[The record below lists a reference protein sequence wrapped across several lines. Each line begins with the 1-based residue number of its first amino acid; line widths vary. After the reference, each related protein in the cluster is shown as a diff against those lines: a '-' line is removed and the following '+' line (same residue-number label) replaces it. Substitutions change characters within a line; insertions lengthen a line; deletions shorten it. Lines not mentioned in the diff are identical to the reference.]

1 MLIFD
6 TETTGLVDN
15 LSTRSEKQPE
25 IIEFCGMTINPQTGT
40 MIDEF
45 NSLIRPTIPITEEIT
60 KLNNINNEMVRNAP
74 TFKFLA
80 PDIRDLI
87 ERSDCIVAHHAAFD
101 RDMINL
107 EFAKLGQTK
116 IAWPLI
122 ICTIEATIH
131 IKGFRLSLSA
141 LHEHLFGVAF
151 DGAHRA
157 KADVEALARIVV
169 ELRKKEMI

>member
-15 LSTRSEKQPE
+15 MSTRLEKQAE
-25 IIEFCGMTINPQTGT
+25 IIEFCGIA
-40 MIDEF
+40 IDPADGKITEEF
-45 NSLIRPTIPITEEIT
+45 DQLIRPTIPITEEIT

-80 PDIRDLI
+80 GDIRDLI
-87 ERSDCIVAHHAAFD
+87 ERSDCVVAHNAAFD
-101 RDMINL
+101 RDMVNI
-107 EFAKLGQTK
+107 EFARLGQTK
-116 IAWPLI
+116 IAWPRI
-122 ICTIEATIH
+122 ICTIEATLH
-131 IKGFRLSLSA
+131 IKGYRLSLSA

-169 ELRKKEMI
+169 ELTKNGIM